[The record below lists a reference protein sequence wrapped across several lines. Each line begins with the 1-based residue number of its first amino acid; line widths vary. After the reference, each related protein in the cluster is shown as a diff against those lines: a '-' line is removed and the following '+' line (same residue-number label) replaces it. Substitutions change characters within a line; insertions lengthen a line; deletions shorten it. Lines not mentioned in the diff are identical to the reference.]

1 MIADLRAA
9 EMARCRREGVEFRE
23 ERLDALVEGYFV
35 PGGYRV
41 SSGGTTGEP
50 KVVVQSAADL
60 QREVES
66 WCELMAGARR
76 VVALIPAHHLY
87 GLVWTVLWPEQ
98 AGMEVVDWRGEA
110 LADVVAQCVAGDVVV
125 GVPVQWEGMAQC
137 GVKFGAGVWG
147 VSSAGRLEDAV
158 WVGVRQAG
166 LGRMVEVYG
175 STESGGVATRES
187 EREELRVAR
196 HWWGREEELLG
207 VLPDW
212 VELRDGGLRVLGRKD
227 GAVKVAGWL
236 VELEQVRA
244 WVMELAGVADC
255 HVRVREGRL
264 EMFVAGTT
272 AAEEIREMLGRR
284 LPGAVVPRRIETGAR
299 VPRDGMGKFAW

>member
-9 EMARCRREGVEFRE
+9 EVARCRREGVAFRE
-23 ERLDALVEGYFV
+23 ERFEEIVQGYFA

-50 KVVVQSAADL
+50 KVVL
-60 QREVES
+60 QRVEELAREVES

-87 GLVWTVLWPEQ
+87 GLVWTVLWPER
-98 AGMEVVDWRGEA
+98 AGIEVVDWRGEA
-110 LADVVAQCVAGDVVV
+110 LGDVVARCERGDVVV
-125 GVPVQWEGMAQC
+125 GVPVQWEAMAEC

-147 VSSAGRLEDAV
+147 VSSAGRLGDRV
-158 WVGVRQAG
+158 WAG
-166 LGRMVEVYG
+166 LRAAGLERMVEVYG

-187 EREELRVAR
+187 ERDELRVAR
-196 HWWGREEELLG
+196 HWQGREQELLE

-212 VELRDGGLRVLGRKD
+212 VEMVDGRLRVLGRKD

-236 VELEQVRA
+236 VELEAVRA
-244 WVMELAGVADC
+244 WVMEMDGVEDC

-264 EMFVAGTT
+264 EMFVAGRGDV
-272 AAEEIREMLGRR
+272 EEIREMLSRR